1 MYNAPCGKNYLCELN
16 GQETDEG
23 TFADDL
29 YVGHVVLSEN
39 NREILLATDA
49 YGRPHLLSALS
60 LFIYLFIYLS
70 VLFVRSFT
78 GASCNSIVKC
88 YRSESN
94 QKFWLG
100 LLT

>member
-1 MYNAPCGKNYLCELN
+1 MYNAQCGKNYLCELN

-49 YGRPHLLSALS
+49 YDPHLLSALS
-60 LFIYLFIYLS
+60 LFIYLFIC
-70 VLFVRSFT
+70 FIRSL
-78 GASCNSIVKC
+78 V
-88 YRSESN
+88 YWR
-94 QKFWLG
+94 
-100 LLT
+100 